1 MLRIKYIDTEN
12 GAKKLCYRQGGG
24 NYSMAFGGG
33 VMSAEVKS
41 TLDYGISV
49 FLAEACGSPQQ
60 RLLIKHFHYVG
71 VTRLS
76 HPKAFEFSP
85 EKQSTKF
92 YPLRVASY

>member
-1 MLRIKYIDTEN
+1 
-12 GAKKLCYRQGGG
+12 
-24 NYSMAFGGG
+24 MAFGGG